1 MAVPAVF
8 AKGALVSGTG
18 AITPS
23 IPTGTVDGDDFFLV
37 VEDTNEGTR
46 TAPTD
51 WTQLPNSPQTVGSGA
66 VAGSVRLSV
75 FHRRQVGSTA
85 PASPSVADMGNHAA
99 AMILV
104 VRGGASGTPWEATA
118 GGTSAATTSFSAPGV
133 TTTSPNALI
142 LHFAATDKDLADTAL
157 LTSVANANLSNLAVI
172 HQEAVA
178 TGVGG
183 GIFILTGRKVSAGA
197 TGTTTATADAS
208 EELCYLT
215 IALTGETVSGLPSG
229 VYWNPVDCAANIA
242 LTNSYLTATAAND
255 FWLGSVRANQAITGK
270 KFWRIVLGSQDAT
283 DTYVRVGAA
292 QETVALTENLETA
305 VNSTTLAWRWDTTN
319 VPIYDDGAGTN
330 SGVTFADGDIVDVA
344 VDADARVIYFGKNGT
359 WVLSHNPAAGTG
371 GVSLNTGAY
380 YPIVQLRTGA
390 SITARFQDDGSG
402 LLPSG
407 YSWLDAITGYNITIT
422 PAAVPIGGA
431 TVNPVKATAYS
442 VTITPAPMPI
452 TGAAVAQ
459 AFGQT
464 LAITPA
470 SVPIAGAA
478 VTPFRSVSYAVTIAQ
493 AAVPITGG
501 AVSPFQ
507 TVAYATSLS
516 SGALPITGAS
526 VSPFKA
532 VDYSP
537 TITPAAVP
545 VAGATLAPF
554 QTVSYSVAI
563 SAASVPVTGS
573 AVAPFKTTAYAITVS
588 PAGVPIAG
596 AALTASFG
604 RAITIAAAG
613 VPIVGQPVAPF
624 FSRTEA
630 ISASGVPITGVA
642 LSPFMGGSYAVGIT
656 SSSVPL
662 VGASVEAFQTRFW
675 SVAVTPASVP
685 IVGTTVNP
693 FSSRVYGVSVA
704 AGAIAIAGA
713 TVNLQ
718 QSAQGGI
725 AITPSSVPVVGLA
738 VSPFKTVSYAT
749 TIAAGALP
757 VTGQPFRIAVEV
769 VPASLPIQGAAVS
782 PVFGQVALRRRPT
795 QPRTHATALAP
806 TRRPNVQTAV
816 RHGTSA
822 YYPTRR
828 RAG

>member
-18 AITPS
+18 ALTPS

-305 VNSTTLAWRWDTTN
+305 VNSTT
-319 VPIYDDGAGTN
+319 
-330 SGVTFADGDIVDVA
+330 
-344 VDADARVIYFGKNGT
+344 
-359 WVLSHNPAAGTG
+359 
-371 GVSLNTGAY
+371 SLT
-380 YPIVQLRTGA
+380 
-390 SITARFQDDGSG
+390 
-402 LLPSG
+402 LPSM
-407 YSWLDAITGYNITIT
+407 
-422 PAAVPIGGA
+422 
-431 TVNPVKATAYS
+431 
-442 VTITPAPMPI
+442 PMP
-452 TGAAVAQ
+452 
-459 AFGQT
+459 
-464 LAITPA
+464 
-470 SVPIAGAA
+470 
-478 VTPFRSVSYAVTIAQ
+478 
-493 AAVPITGG
+493 
-501 AVSPFQ
+501 
-507 TVAYATSLS
+507 
-516 SGALPITGAS
+516 
-526 VSPFKA
+526 
-532 VDYSP
+532 
-537 TITPAAVP
+537 
-545 VAGATLAPF
+545 
-554 QTVSYSVAI
+554 
-563 SAASVPVTGS
+563 
-573 AVAPFKTTAYAITVS
+573 
-588 PAGVPIAG
+588 
-596 AALTASFG
+596 ASFTSAKTG
-604 RAITIAAAG
+604 HGFSAIIRPPGREASASTRAPIIRSFSSAPEPRSPLDSKMMVLASCRRAIHG
-613 VPIVGQPVAPF
+613 W
-624 FSRTEA
+624 
-630 ISASGVPITGVA
+630 
-642 LSPFMGGSYAVGIT
+642 
-656 SSSVPL
+656 
-662 VGASVEAFQTRFW
+662 TR
-675 SVAVTPASVP
+675 S
-685 IVGTTVNP
+685 
-693 FSSRVYGVSVA
+693 
-704 AGAIAIAGA
+704 
-713 TVNLQ
+713 L
-718 QSAQGGI
+718 
-725 AITPSSVPVVGLA
+725 
-738 VSPFKTVSYAT
+738 AT
-749 TIAAGALP
+749 TSRLHPPPSRLAGRRSTRSRQPLIA
-757 VTGQPFRIAVEV
+757 
-769 VPASLPIQGAAVS
+769 
-782 PVFGQVALRRRPT
+782 
-795 QPRTHATALAP
+795 
-806 TRRPNVQTAV
+806 
-816 RHGTSA
+816 
-822 YYPTRR
+822 
-828 RAG
+828 